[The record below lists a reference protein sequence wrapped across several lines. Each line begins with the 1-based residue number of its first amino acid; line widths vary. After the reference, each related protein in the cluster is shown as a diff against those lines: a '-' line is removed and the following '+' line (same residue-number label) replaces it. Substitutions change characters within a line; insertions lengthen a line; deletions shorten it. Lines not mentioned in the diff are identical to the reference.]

1 MTSPET
7 TPETPIDAA
16 HAAMEAAPDDDAAR
30 LRFYERLGDAELVL
44 LLKSAPEGEQIAP
57 EVFPVDGA
65 DYVLAFDREER
76 LAAFAE
82 GAVPHVTLSGRVLA
96 GMLAGQG
103 LGLGLNVDVAPSA
116 ILIPPAAV
124 EWLHGTLAHGP
135 AEAEDSIA
143 EVAAPKGL
151 PEVLITAL
159 DAKLATAA
167 GLAQAAYL
175 AGVTY
180 RSGARGHILAVIGAQ
195 PGAEG
200 ALARAVNE
208 ALVFS
213 GIEAG
218 ALDVTFLDAGAP
230 LVGTL
235 SKRGLRFDLPQP
247 IEPAARPAPGSDP
260 NKPPRL

>member
-1 MTSPET
+1 M
-7 TPETPIDAA
+7 TPIDAA
-16 HAAMEAAPDDDAAR
+16 HAAMEAAPEDDAAR
-30 LRFYERLGDAELVL
+30 LRFYERLGDAELAL
-44 LLKSAPEGEQIAP
+44 MLEAEPDGE
-57 EVFPVDGA
+57 EVTPQVVPVDGV

-76 LAAFAE
+76 LAEFAD

-124 EWLHGTLAHGP
+124 DWLHTTLAHGP
-135 AEAEDSIA
+135 AEAEDAPA
-143 EVAAPKGL
+143 EITAPKGL
-151 PEVLITAL
+151 PEALITSL
-159 DAKLATAA
+159 DAKLATAS
-167 GLAQAAYL
+167 GLAQCAYL

-180 RSGARGHILAVIGAQ
+180 RSGARGHMLAFV
-195 PGAEG
+195 GAEPAAQG
-200 ALARAVNE
+200 ALARAANE

-218 ALDVTFLDAGAP
+218 ALDVTFLDAAAPVVGA
-230 LVGTL
+230 LA
-235 SKRGLRFDLPQP
+235 KRALRFDLPQP

-260 NKPPRL
+260 KKPPKL